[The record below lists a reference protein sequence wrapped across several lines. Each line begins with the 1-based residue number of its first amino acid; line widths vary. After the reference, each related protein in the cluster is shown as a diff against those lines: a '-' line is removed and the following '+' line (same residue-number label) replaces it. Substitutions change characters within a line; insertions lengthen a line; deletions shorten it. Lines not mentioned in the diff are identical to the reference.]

1 MSDERGVQ
9 MRVVRG
15 VKSLTKY
22 LESVNCSMSEATIYR
37 LVKQDNIP
45 FRRPSP
51 GILIFNLDQI
61 DNWLA
66 GNDKRYA

>member
-1 MSDERGVQ
+1 

-15 VKSLTKY
+15 VKSLTNY
-22 LESVNCSMSEATIYR
+22 LESMDCPMSEATIYR

>member
-1 MSDERGVQ
+1 

-15 VKSLTKY
+15 VKSLRNY
-22 LESVNCSMSEATIYR
+22 LDSMNCPMSEATIYR

-61 DNWLA
+61 DNWIA
-66 GNDKRYA
+66 GEVSYNYDSF